1 MKTFDEI
8 ANENNID
15 SVDLGNAVSAII
27 ASRKGSF
34 FEARGYEVLLSRKL
48 TQAERDVARQIAD
61 VYERRGNL
69 EALDFLTP
77 ESFKNLYV
85 SLVLSP
91 IEIQEVE
98 E

>member
-1 MKTFDEI
+1 MKNLDDI
-8 ANENNID
+8 AKENNID
-15 SVDLGNAVSAII
+15 SVDLGNAVSAVI
-27 ASRKGSF
+27 ASRKGSY
-34 FEARGYEVLLSRKL
+34 FEADGYEDLLSHEF
-48 TQAERDVARQIAD
+48 TQAEWDVAHQIAN

-69 EALDFLTP
+69 EALDFMTP
-77 ESFKNLYV
+77 ESFKKLYD